1 MNHPYY
7 LCDTKGN
14 LRFTSQGLSEL
25 GPYLAMAGIDIRTI
39 TTKDGYIKAR
49 QLASPYFMDWL
60 KRRAEN
66 WPDTDQFN
74 LLRQALISGEDS
86 KAR

>member
-7 LCDTKGN
+7 LCDSKGN

-25 GPYLAMAGIDIRTI
+25 RLYFAMAGIDIRTI
-39 TTKDGYIKAR
+39 VTKDDYFKAR
-49 QLASPYFMDWL
+49 QVASPYFLSWL
-60 KRRAEN
+60 EQRALS

-74 LLRQALISGEDS
+74 LLKYALFEDS
-86 KAR
+86 VNAN